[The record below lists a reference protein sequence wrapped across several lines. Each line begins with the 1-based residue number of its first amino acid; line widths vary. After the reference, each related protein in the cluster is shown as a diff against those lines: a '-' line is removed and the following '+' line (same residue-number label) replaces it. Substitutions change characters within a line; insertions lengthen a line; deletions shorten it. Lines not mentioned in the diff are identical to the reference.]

1 MKNIFTVFTVNTS
14 LISLGFLLNIPP
26 ASAAYIYNIL
36 RIVPCT
42 DGCEG
47 NISVTGTITTDTL
60 GQLSQEN
67 FIDWNLIFNSPDYT
81 NIIRTPENSI
91 LITTR
96 NPLVEATETELIYT
110 APFPD
115 DFEET
120 QQFQFRWTDEPMQDP
135 PFVSWGFTGGKPTIP
150 LTAEAINLSFTSG
163 IPQPGDLGIHALP
176 EGNGGQVILGTR
188 AVPEPLFSLG
198 TVTALGVGVLLKK
211 QGKKH

>member
-1 MKNIFTVFTVNTS
+1 MKNILTAFTVNSS
-14 LISLGFLLNIPP
+14 LISLGFLLSIPP
-26 ASAAYIYNIL
+26 ASAAYIYNVN
-36 RIVPCT
+36 RTVPCS

-47 NISVTGTITTDTL
+47 DISVTGTITTDTL
-60 GQLSQEN
+60 GQLSHDN
-67 FIDWNLIFNSPDYT
+67 FIDWNLIFNSPDYS
-81 NIIRTPENSI
+81 NIIQTPDNSI

-110 APFPD
+110 APFPN

-120 QQFQFRWTDEPMQDP
+120 QQFQFRWTDEQLEP
-135 PFVSWGFTGGKPTIP
+135 PFVSWSFTGGKPTIP
-150 LTAEAINLSFTSG
+150 LTAEAINLSLTSG
-163 IPQPGDLGIHALP
+163 IPQPGNLGIHPLP

-188 AVPEPLFSLG
+188 AVPEPFFGLG